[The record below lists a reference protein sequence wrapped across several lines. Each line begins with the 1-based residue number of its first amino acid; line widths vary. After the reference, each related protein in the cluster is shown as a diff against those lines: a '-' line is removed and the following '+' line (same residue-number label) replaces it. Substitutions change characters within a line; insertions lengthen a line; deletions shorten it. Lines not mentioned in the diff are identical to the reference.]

1 MGTQP
6 LARNTAIPGLSA
18 SGATRSALIVLAMA
32 LALAG
37 CGRRGALQA
46 PPNAA
51 QQTQTDGQRTGAVVG
66 DDEDDGNDSVV
77 ASPIPG
83 GQKKSPKGI
92 TIPKRPFILD
102 PLL

>member
-1 MGTQP
+1 

-18 SGATRSALIVLAMA
+18 SGATRSAFIVLALA

-37 CGRRGALQA
+37 CGRRGALEA

-51 QQTQTDGQRTGAVVG
+51 AQAGENQRTGAVVG
-66 DDEDDGNDSVV
+66 GDEEDDGADSVV
-77 ASPIPG
+77 TSPIPG
-83 GQKKSPKGI
+83 GQKKRAKGI
-92 TIPKRPFILD
+92 TIPQRPFVLD

>member
-1 MGTQP
+1 M
-6 LARNTAIPGLSA
+6 ARNTAIPGLSA
-18 SGATRSALIVLAMA
+18 SGATRSALIVLALG

-37 CGRRGALQA
+37 CGRRGALEA

-51 QQTQTDGQRTGAVVG
+51 AQQAQAGDSQRTGAVVG
-66 DDEDDGNDSVV
+66 GDEDDDSNDSVV

-83 GQKKSPKGI
+83 GQKKRPKGI